1 MSWGYAVI
9 DVETTGLFPGAG
21 HRVAEI
27 GVVLLDASG
36 AVQDEWCTL
45 VNPSRDLGTQ
55 HVHGITAADARRAP
69 TFAEIAPELT
79 RLLTGRVLVAHNLS
93 FDARFLAAEYERL
106 GFGALDVPHAGLCTM
121 KLSNSFLYSAG
132 RSLAACCEAAGVAL
146 AEAHSALHDARA
158 AAGLLRYYL
167 QLSPDDPR
175 WAWAKRTA
183 QSWPWPVLDGAA
195 VPLVPRRRP
204 DAVPDHFL
212 ARIVEVLPSVPEP
225 PQADEYLTALD
236 AALIDRD
243 LSASEQDALV
253 RAAEE
258 CGLDRD
264 QVTALHRDYL
274 RALAAAAIA
283 DGVLG
288 GPEREDLALVAEL
301 LGLRR
306 ADLDLALAA
315 DHPALPP
322 RERFR
327 LAPKDSVV
335 ITGETRRPRS
345 AWIGQAER
353 AGLTVQKSVTKQT
366 RLLMAADPDSL
377 SRKADLA
384 RKYGIPIVTEDGF
397 ADLISRLPRG

>member
-1 MSWGYAVI
+1 MAWGFAVI
-9 DVETTGLFPGAG
+9 DVETTGLFPDAG
-21 HRVAEI
+21 HRIAEI
-27 GVVLLDASG
+27 GVVLLDPAG

-45 VNPSRDLGTQ
+45 VNPMRDLGAQ
-55 HVHGITAADARRAP
+55 HVHGIAAADARRAP

-93 FDARFLAAEYERL
+93 FDARFIAAEYERL

-121 KLSNSFLYSAG
+121 KLSNNFLYAAG
-132 RSLAACCEAAGVAL
+132 RSLAACCEAAGVPL

-175 WAWAKRTA
+175 WSWAKRTA
-183 QSWPWPVLDGAA
+183 LSGQWPVLDGTA

-212 ARIVEVLPSVPEP
+212 ARIVEVLPSIPEP

-236 AALIDRD
+236 AALIDRN
-243 LSASEQDALV
+243 LSATEQDALV
-253 RAAEE
+253 QAAEG
-258 CGLDRD
+258 CGLDQD

-283 DGVLG
+283 DGVISE
-288 GPEREDLALVAEL
+288 PEREDLALVAQL

-306 ADLDLALAA
+306 SDLDFALAA
-315 DHPALPP
+315 DHPALAP

-327 LAPKDSVV
+327 LTPEDSVV

-345 AWIGQAER
+345 AWIGQAEQ
-353 AGLTVQKSVTKQT
+353 AGLTVQRSVTKRT

-384 RKYGIPIVTEDGF
+384 REYGIPIVTEDGF
-397 ADLISRLPRG
+397 ADLISRLTRN